1 MSINLTLPTGSIESE
16 LKPRITVIGVGGAG
30 GNAVNNMI
38 QSGLEGVE
46 FLVANSDAQALAL
59 SKSERRIQMGINIT
73 QGLGA
78 GANPDIGQAA
88 AEESLEEIVSHIRD
102 ANMVFIT
109 AGLGGGTGTGAAPV
123 IARAAREYGILTVGV
138 VTKPF
143 QFEGANRMK
152 MAEAGLEELQQ
163 YVDTLLIIPNQNL
176 FRVAN
181 EKTTFAD
188 AFKMADDVLYSGVRG
203 VTDLMVMP
211 GLINLDFA
219 DIKSVM
225 SEMGKAMMGTG
236 EAEGERRATEAAEQ
250 AIANPLLDDTS
261 MSGAKGVLINI
272 TAGTDITLFEVDEA
286 ANRIRD
292 EVDGDV
298 NIIFGS
304 TFDESLEGKV
314 RVSVVATGI
323 ESIAGVRPEPV
334 VRTVTQATAKQA
346 LPAPKTESEKIDMP
360 VAPVAMIPRPQ
371 PAELKQPFAREPQS
385 QPMPKPVPVSP
396 QPASMA
402 PASELVREES
412 SIEEAPLPE
421 DDKIPSFLSNI
432 KNDED
437 VFIPAE
443 PAGTASSLE
452 AETPADP
459 FAAAD
464 MLNANKELEVAPAPR
479 KSGGLSLFER
489 VTGVARGDKKR
500 AEAEAHEPIP
510 EPIQE
515 PEPEIIAE
523 AIPESIPKPEPEIVA
538 EVVREP
544 IFEPEPEI
552 VAQVAPEPIPE
563 PEPEIVAEAAPEP
576 EPVPESIPEPV
587 IEAVPDP
594 IPEPL
599 VETAMDQSSESVEDS
614 IPEEAE
620 EDVLPPQSLLG
631 DLDPADRL
639 TTAQD
644 EEDVLDI
651 PAFLRRQ
658 AN

>member
-1 MSINLTLPTGSIESE
+1 MSINLTLPTGSIGSE

-59 SKSERRIQMGINIT
+59 SKSEHRIQMGTNIT

-88 AEESLEEIVSHIRD
+88 AEESLEEIISHIKD
-102 ANMVFIT
+102 ANMLFIT

-123 IARAAREYGILTVGV
+123 IAKAAREYGILTVGV

-152 MAEAGLEELQQ
+152 MAEAGLDELQQ

-292 EVDGDV
+292 EVDGEV

-304 TFDESLEGKV
+304 TFDETLEGRV

-323 ESIAGVRPEPV
+323 SSIPAIKSEPTMRPIAEIMSSQKKVLDEIPEVEQKTQPILQNIKNVSKEEQKVKESFDHDF
-334 VRTVTQATAKQA
+334 
-346 LPAPKTESEKIDMP
+346 ESSNNAILRQINASDIPQISDKEGTKIK
-360 VAPVAMIPRPQ
+360 
-371 PAELKQPFAREPQS
+371 E
-385 QPMPKPVPVSP
+385 
-396 QPASMA
+396 
-402 PASELVREES
+402 ELVLEE
-412 SIEEAPLPE
+412 
-421 DDKIPSFLSNI
+421 DKIPDFLSEAGPV
-432 KNDED
+432 ED
-437 VFIPAE
+437 VFIPLE
-443 PAGTASSLE
+443 PSDGLISKTSVD
-452 AETPADP
+452 T

-464 MLNANKELEVAPAPR
+464 MINGSKEATEPKPP
-479 KSGGLSLFER
+479 KKTSGLSLFER
-489 VTGVARGDKKR
+489 VTGVSRGNKKPVNKVVPDIIETEGQEVNMLNS
-500 AEAEAHEPIP
+500 ASDISTNQTEYEIEDIISKETTKP
-510 EPIQE
+510 EPFDNE
-515 PEPEIIAE
+515 EINSGVHLEHQLNTSDGE
-523 AIPESIPKPEPEIVA
+523 AIEPTIKMSHAKNLESEPESIENNSA
-538 EVVREP
+538 NST
-544 IFEPEPEI
+544 
-552 VAQVAPEPIPE
+552 
-563 PEPEIVAEAAPEP
+563 EAG
-576 EPVPESIPEPV
+576 
-587 IEAVPDP
+587 
-594 IPEPL
+594 L
-599 VETAMDQSSESVEDS
+599 ED
-614 IPEEAE
+614 
-620 EDVLPPQSLLG
+620 PQSLLG

-639 TTAQD
+639 AGAQD
-644 EEDVLDI
+644 EDGTLDI

>member
-1 MSINLTLPTGSIESE
+1 MSINLTLPTGSIGSE

-59 SKSERRIQMGINIT
+59 SKSEHRIQMGINIT

-88 AEESLEEIVSHIRD
+88 AEESLEEIISHIKD
-102 ANMVFIT
+102 TNMVFIT

-123 IARAAREYGILTVGV
+123 IAKAAKEHGILTVGV

-143 QFEGANRMK
+143 QFEGVNRMK

-163 YVDTLLIIPNQNL
+163 FVDTLLIIPNQNL

-286 ANRIRD
+286 VNSIRD
-292 EVDGDV
+292 EVEENV

-304 TFDESLEGKV
+304 TFDETLEGSV

-323 ESIAGVRPEPV
+323 NSISAVRTEPTVGPAAQILPEHTQPANKSHKPKENIQPMLQDISILPGERLKIKQSLSNEAGSESVNDPGLPQTSRIEPV
-334 VRTVTQATAKQA
+334 QGKMKKETTIK
-346 LPAPKTESEKIDMP
+346 KEKLI
-360 VAPVAMIPRPQ
+360 
-371 PAELKQPFAREPQS
+371 
-385 QPMPKPVPVSP
+385 
-396 QPASMA
+396 
-402 PASELVREES
+402 
-412 SIEEAPLPE
+412 E
-421 DDKIPSFLSNI
+421 DDEIPAFLSEA
-432 KNDED
+432 KVDED

-443 PAGTASSLE
+443 PSKGSISK
-452 AETPADP
+452 TPVDP

-464 MLNANKELEVAPAPR
+464 MLNASTETENPEPIR
-479 KSGGLSLFER
+479 KSSGLSLFER
-489 VTGVARGDKKR
+489 VTGVTRGNKRRSDDKVEEETTR
-500 AEAEAHEPIP
+500 LQPQNTDA
-510 EPIQE
+510 
-515 PEPEIIAE
+515 
-523 AIPESIPKPEPEIVA
+523 
-538 EVVREP
+538 
-544 IFEPEPEI
+544 
-552 VAQVAPEPIPE
+552 
-563 PEPEIVAEAAPEP
+563 
-576 EPVPESIPEPV
+576 
-587 IEAVPDP
+587 PDP
-594 IPEPL
+594 ILETTVVSEKGNTEVAATNAVHEPEVTQEVAVDL
-599 VETAMDQSSESVEDS
+599 QAEVTVELDPVDEEMSDLKTKIRIDPIEEPVSESNEDN
-614 IPEEAE
+614 IEG
-620 EDVLPPQSLLG
+620 DVGSEVSNPQSLLG
-631 DLDPADRL
+631 ELDPTNRL
-639 TTAQD
+639 SGAQN
-644 EEDVLDI
+644 EEGVLDI

>member
-1 MSINLTLPTGSIESE
+1 MSINLTLPTGSIGSE

-59 SKSERRIQMGINIT
+59 SKSEHRIQMGINIT

-88 AEESLEEIVSHIRD
+88 AEESLEEIISHIKD
-102 ANMVFIT
+102 TNMVFIT

-123 IARAAREYGILTVGV
+123 IAKAAREHGILTVGV

-143 QFEGANRMK
+143 QFEGVNRMT
-152 MAEAGLEELQQ
+152 MAEVGLEELQQ

-292 EVDGDV
+292 EVEGDV

-304 TFDESLEGKV
+304 TFDETLEGRV

-323 ESIAGVRPEPV
+323 NSISAVKPEPTLRQINQVLPTNIKSVKDANEPKEHIQSVLENNV
-334 VRTVTQATAKQA
+334 VSPEKKSDANSSVLDKPTSRLKNDIVLGQTI
-346 LPAPKTESEKIDMP
+346 ESEPAQERLEKADSNQENSLLEEDN
-360 VAPVAMIPRPQ
+360 IPN
-371 PAELKQPFAREPQS
+371 
-385 QPMPKPVPVSP
+385 
-396 QPASMA
+396 
-402 PASELVREES
+402 
-412 SIEEAPLPE
+412 
-421 DDKIPSFLSNI
+421 FLSEAKVDN
-432 KNDED
+432 D
-437 VFIPAE
+437 VFIPAA
-443 PAGTASSLE
+443 PTNGNFT
-452 AETPADP
+452 ETLVDP

-464 MLNANKELEVAPAPR
+464 MLNANKEDLQPSEPPR
-479 KSGGLSLFER
+479 KSSGPSLFER
-489 VTGVARGDKKR
+489 VTGVTRGNKKR
-500 AEAEAHEPIP
+500 HNNKVDPENVQLQTDITSTSNSISSSAIVSDINAIEEGEPQVIAETGLVEEASLDLQPENNAQYEPIS
-510 EPIQE
+510 END
-515 PEPEIIAE
+515 AE
-523 AIPESIPKPEPEIVA
+523 TNPSISIDASIVG
-538 EVVREP
+538 EE
-544 IFEPEPEI
+544 E
-552 VAQVAPEPIPE
+552 
-563 PEPEIVAEAAPEP
+563 
-576 EPVPESIPEPV
+576 
-587 IEAVPDP
+587 
-594 IPEPL
+594 L
-599 VETAMDQSSESVEDS
+599 ESVQNS
-614 IPEEAE
+614 INNDAE
-620 EDVLPPQSLLG
+620 EENTSPQNLLG
-631 DLDPADRL
+631 DLDPDDRL
-639 TTAQD
+639 SQ
-644 EEDVLDI
+644 EQNQGDVLDI

>member
-1 MSINLTLPTGSIESE
+1 MEFTMSINLTLPSGALKSE

-46 FLVANSDAQALAL
+46 FVVANSDAQALSL
-59 SKSERRIQMGINIT
+59 SKSERRIQMGINVT

-78 GANPDIGQAA
+78 GANPNIGEAA
-88 AEESLEEIVSHIRD
+88 AEESLEEILSHIRD
-102 ANMVFIT
+102 TNMVFIT

-123 IARAAREYGILTVGV
+123 IARAAREHGILTVGV

-181 EKTTFAD
+181 EKTTFSD

-272 TAGTDITLFEVDEA
+272 TAGNDITLFEVDEA

-304 TFDESLEGKV
+304 TFDEGLEGRV

-323 ESIAGVRPEPV
+323 ESAIG
-334 VRTVTQATAKQA
+334 AK
-346 LPAPKTESEKIDMP
+346 
-360 VAPVAMIPRPQ
+360 
-371 PAELKQPFAREPQS
+371 REPIIRKISNGYESKQITQNSNIS
-385 QPMPKPVPVSP
+385 QMPKEHIENNTVATISEIQVQKEAEAEENKKEMRFDSQSVSSLDKTSENIRNVES
-396 QPASMA
+396 QIATNNVTSGTEEGIPA
-402 PASELVREES
+402 
-412 SIEEAPLPE
+412 
-421 DDKIPSFLSNI
+421 FLSSADL
-432 KNDED
+432 KED
-437 VFIPAE
+437 VFIPDE
-443 PAGTASSLE
+443 PASALQSE
-452 AETPADP
+452 KNIDP

-464 MLNANKELEVAPAPR
+464 MVNANKDTKTEGTL
-479 KSGGLSLFER
+479 KKTGGLSLFER
-489 VTGVARGDKKR
+489 VTGVGRSQKKQDQEMGDELNDEPTNNNDKSFLLSRELKKPNNVNLSD
-500 AEAEAHEPIP
+500 EADNSER
-510 EPIQE
+510 
-515 PEPEIIAE
+515 
-523 AIPESIPKPEPEIVA
+523 VG
-538 EVVREP
+538 
-544 IFEPEPEI
+544 
-552 VAQVAPEPIPE
+552 
-563 PEPEIVAEAAPEP
+563 
-576 EPVPESIPEPV
+576 
-587 IEAVPDP
+587 
-594 IPEPL
+594 L
-599 VETAMDQSSESVEDS
+599 MDQESKEGFEENKDNEAYENFQDNIDVSIIENGSEETESNPNSSDIDNNSENK
-614 IPEEAE
+614 
-620 EDVLPPQSLLG
+620 SLLG
-631 DLDPADRL
+631 GLNASDRIE
-639 TTAQD
+639 ASNVD
-644 EEDVLDI
+644 DDILDI

>member
-1 MSINLTLPTGSIESE
+1 MSINLTLPTGSIGSE

-59 SKSERRIQMGINIT
+59 SKSEHRIQMGINIT

-88 AEESLEEIVSHIRD
+88 AEESLEEIISHIKD
-102 ANMVFIT
+102 TNMVFIT

-123 IARAAREYGILTVGV
+123 IAKAAKEHGILTVGV

-143 QFEGANRMK
+143 QFEGVNRMK

-163 YVDTLLIIPNQNL
+163 FVDTLLIIPNQNL

-286 ANRIRD
+286 VNSIRD
-292 EVDGDV
+292 EVEENV

-304 TFDESLEGKV
+304 TFDETLEGSV

-323 ESIAGVRPEPV
+323 NSISAVRTEPTVGPAAQILPEHTLPANKSHEPKENIQPMLQDISILPGERLKIKQSLSNEAGSESVNDPGLPQTSRIEPV
-334 VRTVTQATAKQA
+334 QGKMKKETTIK
-346 LPAPKTESEKIDMP
+346 KEK
-360 VAPVAMIPRPQ
+360 
-371 PAELKQPFAREPQS
+371 L
-385 QPMPKPVPVSP
+385 
-396 QPASMA
+396 
-402 PASELVREES
+402 L
-412 SIEEAPLPE
+412 E
-421 DDKIPSFLSNI
+421 DDEIPAFLSEA
-432 KNDED
+432 KVDED

-443 PAGTASSLE
+443 PSKGSISK
-452 AETPADP
+452 TPVDP

-464 MLNANKELEVAPAPR
+464 MLNASTETENPEPTR
-479 KSGGLSLFER
+479 KSSGLSLFER
-489 VTGVARGDKKR
+489 VTGVTRGNKRRSDDKVEEETTR
-500 AEAEAHEPIP
+500 LQPQNTDA
-510 EPIQE
+510 
-515 PEPEIIAE
+515 
-523 AIPESIPKPEPEIVA
+523 
-538 EVVREP
+538 
-544 IFEPEPEI
+544 
-552 VAQVAPEPIPE
+552 
-563 PEPEIVAEAAPEP
+563 
-576 EPVPESIPEPV
+576 
-587 IEAVPDP
+587 PDP
-594 IPEPL
+594 ILETTVVSEKGNTEVAATNAVHEPEVTQEVAVDL
-599 VETAMDQSSESVEDS
+599 QAEVTVELDAGDGEVSDSKTKIRIDPIEEPVSESNEDN
-614 IPEEAE
+614 IEGDVGAE
-620 EDVLPPQSLLG
+620 VSNPQSLLG
-631 DLDPADRL
+631 ELDPTNRL
-639 TTAQD
+639 SGAQN
-644 EEDVLDI
+644 EEGVLDI

>member
-1 MSINLTLPTGSIESE
+1 MSINLTLPSGSIESE

-38 QSGLEGVE
+38 SSGLEGVE
-46 FLVANSDAQALAL
+46 FLVANSDAQALSH

-78 GANPDIGQAA
+78 GANPDIGRAA
-88 AEESLEEIVSHIRD
+88 AEESMEEIISHMRD

-123 IARAAREYGILTVGV
+123 IAKAAREYGILTVGV

-152 MAEAGLEELQQ
+152 MAEAGLGELQQ

-225 SEMGKAMMGTG
+225 GEMGKAMMGTG

-250 AIANPLLDDTS
+250 AIANPLLDDIS

-272 TAGTDITLFEVDEA
+272 TAGSDITLFEVDEA

-292 EVDGDV
+292 EVDGDS

-304 TFDESLEGKV
+304 TFDETLEGRV

-323 ESIAGVRPEPV
+323 ESVAGVRREPAE
-334 VRTVTQATAKQA
+334 T
-346 LPAPKTESEKIDMP
+346 EKIAP
-360 VAPVAMIPRPQ
+360 PAAVAPVNMIPRPEEVAIE
-371 PAELKQPFAREPQS
+371 PEIEPEPIAEEP
-385 QPMPKPVPVSP
+385 V
-396 QPASMA
+396 
-402 PASELVREES
+402 
-412 SIEEAPLPE
+412 IGEAPLPE
-421 DDKIPSFLSNI
+421 DDKIPTFLSNI
-432 KNDED
+432 KKDDD
-437 VFIPAE
+437 VFIPTE
-443 PAGTASSLE
+443 PAVTTGASE
-452 AETPADP
+452 TETPADP

-464 MLNANKELEVAPAPR
+464 MVNAHKEPEVKKTPK
-479 KSGGLSLFER
+479 KSGLSLFER

-500 AEAEAHEPIP
+500 AEVI
-510 EPIQE
+510 
-515 PEPEIIAE
+515 
-523 AIPESIPKPEPEIVA
+523 KPEPEEAIETVA
-538 EVVREP
+538 EVP
-544 IFEPEPEI
+544 
-552 VAQVAPEPIPE
+552 PE
-563 PEPEIVAEAAPEP
+563 PEPILEPETEIVAEAVPEP
-576 EPVPESIPEPV
+576 EPISTPEPV
-587 IEAVPDP
+587 VEEPVAEETAIEPVMEAVPDP

-599 VETAMDQSSESVEDS
+599 VETAEESAAETVVES
-614 IPEEAE
+614 PAEMPAGAAE
-620 EDVLPPQSLLG
+620 EDIPPPQNLLG
-631 DLDPADRL
+631 DLDSEDRL
-639 TTAQD
+639 TGAQD
-644 EEDVLDI
+644 EEDILDI

>member
-1 MSINLTLPTGSIESE
+1 MSINLTLPAGSIESE

-38 QSGLEGVE
+38 SSGLEGVE
-46 FLVANSDAQALAL
+46 FLVANSDAQALSH
-59 SKSERRIQMGINIT
+59 SKSERRIQMGVNIT

-78 GANPDIGQAA
+78 GANPDIGRAA
-88 AEESLEEIVSHIRD
+88 AEESMEEIVSHMRD

-123 IARAAREYGILTVGV
+123 IAKAAREYGILTVGV

-152 MAEAGLEELQQ
+152 MAEAGLGELQQ

-225 SEMGKAMMGTG
+225 GEMGKAMMGTG

-250 AIANPLLDDTS
+250 AIANPLLDDIS

-272 TAGTDITLFEVDEA
+272 TAGSDITLFEVDEA

-292 EVDGDV
+292 EVDGDS

-304 TFDESLEGKV
+304 TFDETLEGRV

-323 ESIAGVRPEPV
+323 ESVAGVRREP
-334 VRTVTQATAKQA
+334 AEA
-346 LPAPKTESEKIDMP
+346 EKIAP
-360 VAPVAMIPRPQ
+360 PAAVAPVNMIPRPEEVAIE
-371 PAELKQPFAREPQS
+371 PEIEPEPIAEEP
-385 QPMPKPVPVSP
+385 V
-396 QPASMA
+396 
-402 PASELVREES
+402 
-412 SIEEAPLPE
+412 IGEAPLPE
-421 DDKIPSFLSNI
+421 DDKIPTFLSNI
-432 KNDED
+432 KKDDD
-437 VFIPAE
+437 VFIPTE
-443 PAGTASSLE
+443 PAVTTGAS
-452 AETPADP
+452 ETEMPADP

-464 MLNANKELEVAPAPR
+464 MVNAHKEPEVKKTPK
-479 KSGGLSLFER
+479 KSGLSLFER

-500 AEAEAHEPIP
+500 AEVIKL
-510 EPIQE
+510 E
-515 PEPEIIAE
+515 PEE
-523 AIPESIPKPEPEIVA
+523 AIETVA
-538 EVVREP
+538 EVP
-544 IFEPEPEI
+544 
-552 VAQVAPEPIPE
+552 PE
-563 PEPEIVAEAAPEP
+563 PEPILEPETGIVAEAVVE
-576 EPVPESIPEPV
+576 EPVAEKIEIEPV
-587 IEAVPDP
+587 MEAVPDP

-599 VETAMDQSSESVEDS
+599 VETAEESAAETVVESPAEMPAGAAEKD
-614 IPEEAE
+614 IP
-620 EDVLPPQSLLG
+620 PPQNLLG
-631 DLDPADRL
+631 DLDSEDRL
-639 TTAQD
+639 TGAQD
-644 EEDVLDI
+644 EEDILDI

>member
-1 MSINLTLPTGSIESE
+1 MEFTMSINLTLPSGALKSE

-46 FLVANSDAQALAL
+46 FVVANSDAQALSL
-59 SKSERRIQMGINIT
+59 SKSERRIQMGINVT

-78 GANPDIGQAA
+78 GANPNIGEAA
-88 AEESLEEIVSHIRD
+88 AEESLEEILSHIRD
-102 ANMVFIT
+102 TNMVFIT

-123 IARAAREYGILTVGV
+123 IARAAREHGILTVGV

-181 EKTTFAD
+181 EKTTFSD

-272 TAGTDITLFEVDEA
+272 TAGNDITLFEVDEA

-304 TFDESLEGKV
+304 TFDEGLEGRV

-323 ESIAGVRPEPV
+323 ESAIG
-334 VRTVTQATAKQA
+334 AK
-346 LPAPKTESEKIDMP
+346 
-360 VAPVAMIPRPQ
+360 
-371 PAELKQPFAREPQS
+371 REPIIRKISNGYESKQITQNSNIS
-385 QPMPKPVPVSP
+385 QMPKEHIENNSVATISEIQVQKEGEAEENKKEMELDSQSVSP
-396 QPASMA
+396 SDNTLEDIINAEPQIATNNVTSGTDEEIPA
-402 PASELVREES
+402 
-412 SIEEAPLPE
+412 
-421 DDKIPSFLSNI
+421 FLSSADL
-432 KNDED
+432 KKD
-437 VFIPAE
+437 VFIPDE
-443 PAGTASSLE
+443 PASALQSE
-452 AETPADP
+452 KNIDP

-464 MLNANKELEVAPAPR
+464 MVNANKDT
-479 KSGGLSLFER
+479 KTQGTSKKTGGLSLFER
-489 VTGVARGDKKR
+489 VTGVGRSQKKQDQEMGDELNDEPTNYNDKSLLLSREQKKPNNVNLSD
-500 AEAEAHEPIP
+500 EADNSERVGLVDQESKEGFEENKDNEAYENFQDNIDV
-510 EPIQE
+510 
-515 PEPEIIAE
+515 
-523 AIPESIPKPEPEIVA
+523 SITENGSE
-538 EVVREP
+538 
-544 IFEPEPEI
+544 
-552 VAQVAPEPIPE
+552 
-563 PEPEIVAEAAPEP
+563 
-576 EPVPESIPEPV
+576 
-587 IEAVPDP
+587 
-594 IPEPL
+594 
-599 VETAMDQSSESVEDS
+599 ETASNPNSSNIDNNSENK
-614 IPEEAE
+614 
-620 EDVLPPQSLLG
+620 SLLG
-631 DLDPADRL
+631 GLNASDRIK
-639 TTAQD
+639 ASNVD
-644 EEDVLDI
+644 DDILDI

>member
-1 MSINLTLPTGSIESE
+1 MSINLTLPTGSIGSE

-46 FLVANSDAQALAL
+46 FLAANSDAQALAL
-59 SKSERRIQMGINIT
+59 SKSEHRIQMGINIT

-88 AEESLEEIVSHIRD
+88 AEESLEEIISHIKD
-102 ANMVFIT
+102 TNMVFIT

-123 IARAAREYGILTVGV
+123 IAKAAKEHGILTVGV

-143 QFEGANRMK
+143 QFEGVNRMK

-163 YVDTLLIIPNQNL
+163 FVDTLLIIPNQNL

-286 ANRIRD
+286 VNSIRD
-292 EVDGDV
+292 EVEENV

-304 TFDESLEGKV
+304 TFDETLEGSV

-323 ESIAGVRPEPV
+323 NSISAVRTEPTVGPAAQILPEHTLPANKSHEPKENIQPMLQDISILPGERLKIKQSLSNEAGSESVNDPGLLQTSRIEPV
-334 VRTVTQATAKQA
+334 QGKIKKETTIK
-346 LPAPKTESEKIDMP
+346 KEK
-360 VAPVAMIPRPQ
+360 
-371 PAELKQPFAREPQS
+371 L
-385 QPMPKPVPVSP
+385 
-396 QPASMA
+396 
-402 PASELVREES
+402 L
-412 SIEEAPLPE
+412 E
-421 DDKIPSFLSNI
+421 DDEIPAFLSEA
-432 KNDED
+432 KVDED

-443 PAGTASSLE
+443 PSKGSISK
-452 AETPADP
+452 TPVDP

-464 MLNANKELEVAPAPR
+464 MLNASTETENPEPTR
-479 KSGGLSLFER
+479 KSSGLSLFER
-489 VTGVARGDKKR
+489 VTGVTRGNKRRPDDKVEEKTTR
-500 AEAEAHEPIP
+500 LQPQITDA
-510 EPIQE
+510 
-515 PEPEIIAE
+515 
-523 AIPESIPKPEPEIVA
+523 
-538 EVVREP
+538 
-544 IFEPEPEI
+544 
-552 VAQVAPEPIPE
+552 
-563 PEPEIVAEAAPEP
+563 
-576 EPVPESIPEPV
+576 
-587 IEAVPDP
+587 PDP
-594 IPEPL
+594 IL
-599 VETAMDQSSESVEDS
+599 ETAVVSEKGNTEVAATNAVHEPEVIQEVAVDLQAEVTVELDAVDEEVSDSKTKIRIDPIEEPVSESNEDN
-614 IPEEAE
+614 IEGNVEAE
-620 EDVLPPQSLLG
+620 VSNPQSLLG
-631 DLDPADRL
+631 ELDPTNRL
-639 TTAQD
+639 SGAQN
-644 EEDVLDI
+644 EEGVLDI

>member
-1 MSINLTLPTGSIESE
+1 MEFTMSINLTLPSGALKSE

-46 FLVANSDAQALAL
+46 FVVANSDAQALSL
-59 SKSERRIQMGINIT
+59 SKSERRIQMGINVT

-78 GANPDIGQAA
+78 GANPNIGEAA
-88 AEESLEEIVSHIRD
+88 AEESLEEILSHIRD
-102 ANMVFIT
+102 TNMVFIT

-123 IARAAREYGILTVGV
+123 IARAAREHGILTVGV

-181 EKTTFAD
+181 EKTTFSD

-272 TAGTDITLFEVDEA
+272 TAGNDITLFEVDEA

-304 TFDESLEGKV
+304 TFDEGLEGRV

-323 ESIAGVRPEPV
+323 ESAIG
-334 VRTVTQATAKQA
+334 AK
-346 LPAPKTESEKIDMP
+346 
-360 VAPVAMIPRPQ
+360 
-371 PAELKQPFAREPQS
+371 REPIIRKISNGYESKQIIQNSNIS
-385 QPMPKPVPVSP
+385 QMPKEHIENNSVATISEIQVQKEGEAEENKKEMELDSQSVSP
-396 QPASMA
+396 SDNTSENIINAEPQIATNNVTSGTDEEIPA
-402 PASELVREES
+402 
-412 SIEEAPLPE
+412 
-421 DDKIPSFLSNI
+421 FLSSADL
-432 KNDED
+432 KKD
-437 VFIPAE
+437 VFIPDE
-443 PAGTASSLE
+443 PASALQSE
-452 AETPADP
+452 KNIDP

-464 MLNANKELEVAPAPR
+464 MVNANKDT
-479 KSGGLSLFER
+479 KTQGTSKKTGGLSLFER
-489 VTGVARGDKKR
+489 VTGVGRSQKKQDQEMGDELNDEPTNNNDKSLLLSREQKKPNNVNLSD
-500 AEAEAHEPIP
+500 EADN
-510 EPIQE
+510 
-515 PEPEIIAE
+515 
-523 AIPESIPKPEPEIVA
+523 SEIVGLVDQ
-538 EVVREP
+538 ESKEGL
-544 IFEPEPEI
+544 EENKDN
-552 VAQVAPEPIPE
+552 
-563 PEPEIVAEAAPEP
+563 EAYENFQDNID
-576 EPVPESIPEPV
+576 VSITENGS
-587 IEAVPDP
+587 E
-594 IPEPL
+594 
-599 VETAMDQSSESVEDS
+599 ETASNPNSSNIDNNSENK
-614 IPEEAE
+614 
-620 EDVLPPQSLLG
+620 SLLG
-631 DLDPADRL
+631 GLNASDRIE
-639 TTAQD
+639 ASNVD
-644 EEDVLDI
+644 DDILDI

>member
-1 MSINLTLPTGSIESE
+1 MSINLTLPAGSIESE

-38 QSGLEGVE
+38 SSGLEGVE
-46 FLVANSDAQALAL
+46 FLVANSDAQALSH
-59 SKSERRIQMGINIT
+59 SKSERRIQMGVNIT

-78 GANPDIGQAA
+78 GANPDIGRAA
-88 AEESLEEIVSHIRD
+88 AEESMEEIISHMRD

-123 IARAAREYGILTVGV
+123 IAKAAREYGILTVGV

-152 MAEAGLEELQQ
+152 MAEAGLGELQQ

-225 SEMGKAMMGTG
+225 GEMGKAMMGTG

-250 AIANPLLDDTS
+250 AIANPLLDDIS

-272 TAGTDITLFEVDEA
+272 TAGSDITLFEVDEA

-292 EVDGDV
+292 EVDGDS

-304 TFDESLEGKV
+304 TFDETLEGRV

-323 ESIAGVRPEPV
+323 ESVAGVRREP
-334 VRTVTQATAKQA
+334 AEA
-346 LPAPKTESEKIDMP
+346 EKIAP
-360 VAPVAMIPRPQ
+360 PAAVAPVNMIPRPEEVAIE
-371 PAELKQPFAREPQS
+371 PEIEPEPIAEEP
-385 QPMPKPVPVSP
+385 V
-396 QPASMA
+396 
-402 PASELVREES
+402 
-412 SIEEAPLPE
+412 IGEAPLPE
-421 DDKIPSFLSNI
+421 DDKIPTFLSNI
-432 KNDED
+432 KKDDD
-437 VFIPAE
+437 VFIPTE
-443 PAGTASSLE
+443 PAVTTGASE
-452 AETPADP
+452 TETPADP

-464 MLNANKELEVAPAPR
+464 MVNAHKEPEVKKTPK
-479 KSGGLSLFER
+479 KSGLSLFER

-500 AEAEAHEPIP
+500 AEVIKL
-510 EPIQE
+510 E
-515 PEPEIIAE
+515 PEE
-523 AIPESIPKPEPEIVA
+523 AIETVA
-538 EVVREP
+538 EVP
-544 IFEPEPEI
+544 
-552 VAQVAPEPIPE
+552 PE
-563 PEPEIVAEAAPEP
+563 PEPILEPETGIVAEAVVE
-576 EPVPESIPEPV
+576 EPVAEKIEIEPV
-587 IEAVPDP
+587 MEAVPDP

-599 VETAMDQSSESVEDS
+599 VETAEESVAETVVES
-614 IPEEAE
+614 PAEMPAGAAE
-620 EDVLPPQSLLG
+620 EDIPPPQNLLG
-631 DLDPADRL
+631 DLDSEDRL
-639 TTAQD
+639 TGAQD
-644 EEDVLDI
+644 EEDILDI

>member
-1 MSINLTLPTGSIESE
+1 MSINLTLPTGSIGSE

-59 SKSERRIQMGINIT
+59 SKSEHRIQMGINIT

-88 AEESLEEIVSHIRD
+88 AEESLEEIISHIKD
-102 ANMVFIT
+102 TNMVFIT

-123 IARAAREYGILTVGV
+123 IAKAAKEHGILTVGV

-143 QFEGANRMK
+143 QFEGVNRMK

-163 YVDTLLIIPNQNL
+163 FVDTLLIIPNQNL

-286 ANRIRD
+286 VNSIRD
-292 EVDGDV
+292 EVEENV

-304 TFDESLEGKV
+304 TFDETLEGSV

-323 ESIAGVRPEPV
+323 NSISAVRTEPTVGPAAQILPEHTQPANKSHKPKENIQPMLQDISILPGERLKIKQSLSNEAGSESVNDPGLPQTSRIEPV
-334 VRTVTQATAKQA
+334 QGKMKKETTIK
-346 LPAPKTESEKIDMP
+346 KEK
-360 VAPVAMIPRPQ
+360 
-371 PAELKQPFAREPQS
+371 L
-385 QPMPKPVPVSP
+385 
-396 QPASMA
+396 
-402 PASELVREES
+402 L
-412 SIEEAPLPE
+412 E
-421 DDKIPSFLSNI
+421 DDKIPAFLSEE
-432 KNDED
+432 KVDED

-443 PAGTASSLE
+443 PSKGSISK
-452 AETPADP
+452 TPVDP

-464 MLNANKELEVAPAPR
+464 MLNASTETENPEPTR
-479 KSGGLSLFER
+479 KSSGLSLFER
-489 VTGVARGDKKR
+489 VTGVTRGNKRRSDDKVEEETTR
-500 AEAEAHEPIP
+500 LQPQNTDA
-510 EPIQE
+510 
-515 PEPEIIAE
+515 
-523 AIPESIPKPEPEIVA
+523 
-538 EVVREP
+538 
-544 IFEPEPEI
+544 
-552 VAQVAPEPIPE
+552 
-563 PEPEIVAEAAPEP
+563 
-576 EPVPESIPEPV
+576 
-587 IEAVPDP
+587 PDP
-594 IPEPL
+594 ILETTVVSEKGNTEVAATNAVHEPEVTQEVAVDL
-599 VETAMDQSSESVEDS
+599 QAEVTVELDAGDGEVSDSKTKIRIDPIEEPVSESNEDN
-614 IPEEAE
+614 IEGDVGAE
-620 EDVLPPQSLLG
+620 VSNPQSLLG
-631 DLDPADRL
+631 ELDPTNRL
-639 TTAQD
+639 SGAQN
-644 EEDVLDI
+644 EEGVLDI

>member
-1 MSINLTLPTGSIESE
+1 MSINLTLPSGSIESE

-38 QSGLEGVE
+38 SSGLEGVE
-46 FLVANSDAQALAL
+46 FLVANSDAQALSH
-59 SKSERRIQMGINIT
+59 SKSERRIQMGVNIT

-78 GANPDIGQAA
+78 GANPDIGRAA
-88 AEESLEEIVSHIRD
+88 AEESMEEIVSHMRD

-123 IARAAREYGILTVGV
+123 IAKAAREYGILTVGV

-152 MAEAGLEELQQ
+152 MAEAGLGELQQ

-225 SEMGKAMMGTG
+225 GEMGKAMMGTG

-250 AIANPLLDDTS
+250 AIANPLLDDIS

-272 TAGTDITLFEVDEA
+272 TAGSDITLFEVDEA

-292 EVDGDV
+292 EVDGDS

-304 TFDESLEGKV
+304 TFDETLEGRV

-323 ESIAGVRPEPV
+323 ESVAGVRREP
-334 VRTVTQATAKQA
+334 AEA
-346 LPAPKTESEKIDMP
+346 EKIAP
-360 VAPVAMIPRPQ
+360 PAAVAPVNMIPRPEEVAIE
-371 PAELKQPFAREPQS
+371 PEIEPEPIAEEP
-385 QPMPKPVPVSP
+385 V
-396 QPASMA
+396 
-402 PASELVREES
+402 
-412 SIEEAPLPE
+412 IGEAPLPE
-421 DDKIPSFLSNI
+421 DDKIPTFLSNI
-432 KNDED
+432 KKDDD
-437 VFIPAE
+437 VFIPTE
-443 PAGTASSLE
+443 PAVTTGAS
-452 AETPADP
+452 ETEMPADP

-464 MLNANKELEVAPAPR
+464 MVNAHKEPEVKKTPK
-479 KSGGLSLFER
+479 KSGLSLFER

-500 AEAEAHEPIP
+500 AEVI
-510 EPIQE
+510 
-515 PEPEIIAE
+515 
-523 AIPESIPKPEPEIVA
+523 KPEPEEAIETVA
-538 EVVREP
+538 EVP
-544 IFEPEPEI
+544 
-552 VAQVAPEPIPE
+552 PE
-563 PEPEIVAEAAPEP
+563 PEPILEPETEIVAEAVLEP
-576 EPVPESIPEPV
+576 EPILTPEPV
-587 IEAVPDP
+587 VEEPVAEKIEIEPVMEAVPDP

-599 VETAMDQSSESVEDS
+599 VETAEESVAETVVESPAEMPAGAAEKD
-614 IPEEAE
+614 IP
-620 EDVLPPQSLLG
+620 PPQNLLG
-631 DLDPADRL
+631 DLDSEDRL
-639 TTAQD
+639 TGAQD
-644 EEDVLDI
+644 EEDILDI

>member
-1 MSINLTLPTGSIESE
+1 MSINLTLPSGSIESE

-59 SKSERRIQMGINIT
+59 SKSERRIQMGVNIT

-78 GANPDIGQAA
+78 GANPNIGQAA
-88 AEESLEEIVSHIRD
+88 AEESLEEIISHIRD

-123 IARAAREYGILTVGV
+123 IARAAREFGILTVGV

-152 MAEAGLEELQQ
+152 MAEFGLEELQK

-304 TFDESLEGKV
+304 TFDESLEGRV

-323 ESIAGVRPEPV
+323 ESIAGIRPEPIIRNV
-334 VRTVTQATAKQA
+334 PQATAGQA
-346 LPAPKTESEKIDMP
+346 LPNLNQTEIVDITAQVNTPSITSELQNPKIK
-360 VAPVAMIPRPQ
+360 R
-371 PAELKQPFAREPQS
+371 PFAWEPQTQS
-385 QPMPKPVPVSP
+385 IQKNGPMPMQSTIESP
-396 QPASMA
+396 ALEQEIA
-402 PASELVREES
+402 
-412 SIEEAPLPE
+412 IKEAPLPE
-421 DDKIPSFLSNI
+421 NDKLSEFLSNNL
-432 KNDED
+432 KDED

-443 PAGTASSLE
+443 PTKIPATENTAN
-452 AETPADP
+452 P

-464 MLNANKELEVAPAPR
+464 MVNANKEPGVEVVPR
-479 KSGGLSLFER
+479 KSSGLSLFER
-489 VTGVARGDKKR
+489 VTGVSRGDKKR
-500 AEAEAHEPIP
+500 AEVKVEEPM
-510 EPIQE
+510 
-515 PEPEIIAE
+515 A
-523 AIPESIPKPEPEIVA
+523 SKIVA
-538 EVVREP
+538 E
-544 IFEPEPEI
+544 I
-552 VAQVAPEPIPE
+552 QPEPIPE
-563 PEPEIVAEAAPEP
+563 LGNKIVEEIKPQLKIAAGTINEISVETKITPEP
-576 EPVPESIPEPV
+576 
-587 IEAVPDP
+587 
-594 IPEPL
+594 
-599 VETAMDQSSESVEDS
+599 DS
-614 IPEEAE
+614 IYEPIGETGIELDTEPKDHFIDGSLEERI
-620 EDVLPPQSLLG
+620 LPPKNFLG
-631 DLDPADRL
+631 ELDSADRVPM
-639 TTAQD
+639 A
-644 EEDVLDI
+644 EDQEDILEI

>member
-1 MSINLTLPTGSIESE
+1 MSINLTLPTGSVESD
-16 LKPRITVIGVGGAG
+16 LKPRITVVGVGGAG

-38 QSGLEGVE
+38 SSGLEGVE
-46 FLVANSDAQALAL
+46 FLVANSDAQALSH
-59 SKSERRIQMGINIT
+59 SKSDQRIQMGINIT

-78 GANPDIGQAA
+78 GANPDIGRAA
-88 AEESLEEIVSHIRD
+88 AEESLEEIISHLRD

-123 IARAAREYGILTVGV
+123 IAKAAREYGILTVGV

-236 EAEGERRATEAAEQ
+236 EAEGERRATDAAEQ
-250 AIANPLLDDTS
+250 AIANPLLDDIS

-272 TAGTDITLFEVDEA
+272 TAGSDITLFEVDEA

-292 EVDGDV
+292 EVEGET

-304 TFDESLEGKV
+304 TFDEALEGKV

-323 ESIAGVRPEPV
+323 ESVAGVRPEPI
-334 VRTVTQATAKQA
+334 VRTVTDAVAKPKA
-346 LPAPKTESEKIDMP
+346 LSTPTPKEAAPVAQMAR
-360 VAPVAMIPRPQ
+360 VAPVAMIPRPEVKPEVQ
-371 PAELKQPFAREPQS
+371 QEVTPEVMPEPE
-385 QPMPKPVPVSP
+385 KVTDATV
-396 QPASMA
+396 
-402 PASELVREES
+402 V
-412 SIEEAPLPE
+412 EEAPLPE
-421 DDKIPSFLSNI
+421 DDKIPSFLSNVR
-432 KNDED
+432 KEED
-437 VFIPAE
+437 VFIPAA
-443 PAGTASSLE
+443 PAGTMTSV
-452 AETPADP
+452 ETETSADP

-464 MLNANKELEVAPAPR
+464 MVNANKEPEVEEAPK
-479 KSGGLSLFER
+479 KSGLSLFER

-500 AEAEAHEPIP
+500 AEAKVEAPVAEMVAEEAVEVQP
-510 EPIQE
+510 EPT
-515 PEPEIIAE
+515 PELT
-523 AIPESIPKPEPEIVA
+523 
-538 EVVREP
+538 
-544 IFEPEPEI
+544 
-552 VAQVAPEPIPE
+552 PE

-576 EPVPESIPEPV
+576 EPEPEIVEEPA
-587 IEAVPDP
+587 IEEVPDP
-594 IPEPL
+594 I
-599 VETAMDQSSESVEDS
+599 SESIVEQAVDES
-614 IPEEAE
+614 PVESMAETAE
-620 EDVLPPQSLLG
+620 EDIPPPQALLG

-639 TTAQD
+639 AGVQD

>member
-1 MSINLTLPTGSIESE
+1 MSINLTLPTGSIGSD

-59 SKSERRIQMGINIT
+59 SKSEHRIQMGINIT

-88 AEESLEEIVSHIRD
+88 AEESLEEIVSHIKD
-102 ANMVFIT
+102 TNMVFIT

-123 IARAAREYGILTVGV
+123 IAKAAKEHGILTVGV

-143 QFEGANRMK
+143 QFEGVNRMK

-163 YVDTLLIIPNQNL
+163 FVDTLLIIPNQNL

-286 ANRIRD
+286 VNSIRD
-292 EVDGDV
+292 EVEENV

-304 TFDESLEGKV
+304 TFDETLEGSV

-323 ESIAGVRPEPV
+323 NSISAVRTEPTVGPAAQILPEHTQPANKSHKPKENIQPMLQDISILPGERLKIKQSLSNEAGSESVNDPGLPQTSRIEPV
-334 VRTVTQATAKQA
+334 QGKMKKETTIK
-346 LPAPKTESEKIDMP
+346 KEK
-360 VAPVAMIPRPQ
+360 
-371 PAELKQPFAREPQS
+371 L
-385 QPMPKPVPVSP
+385 
-396 QPASMA
+396 
-402 PASELVREES
+402 L
-412 SIEEAPLPE
+412 E
-421 DDKIPSFLSNI
+421 DDEIPAFLSEA
-432 KNDED
+432 KVDED

-443 PAGTASSLE
+443 PSKGSISK
-452 AETPADP
+452 TPVDP

-464 MLNANKELEVAPAPR
+464 MLNASTETENPEPTR
-479 KSGGLSLFER
+479 KSSGLSLFER
-489 VTGVARGDKKR
+489 VTGVTRGNKRRSDDKVEEETTR
-500 AEAEAHEPIP
+500 LQPQNTDA
-510 EPIQE
+510 
-515 PEPEIIAE
+515 
-523 AIPESIPKPEPEIVA
+523 
-538 EVVREP
+538 
-544 IFEPEPEI
+544 
-552 VAQVAPEPIPE
+552 
-563 PEPEIVAEAAPEP
+563 
-576 EPVPESIPEPV
+576 
-587 IEAVPDP
+587 PDP
-594 IPEPL
+594 ILETTVVSEKGNTEVAATNAVHEPEVTQEVAVDL
-599 VETAMDQSSESVEDS
+599 QAEVTVELDAGDGEVSDSKTKIRIDPIEEPVSESNEDN
-614 IPEEAE
+614 IEGDVGAE
-620 EDVLPPQSLLG
+620 VSNPQSLLG
-631 DLDPADRL
+631 ELDPTHRL
-639 TTAQD
+639 SGAQN
-644 EEDVLDI
+644 EEGVLDI

>member
-1 MSINLTLPTGSIESE
+1 MSINLTLPSGSIESE

-38 QSGLEGVE
+38 SSGLEGVE
-46 FLVANSDAQALAL
+46 FLVANSDAQALSH

-78 GANPDIGQAA
+78 GANPDIGRAA
-88 AEESLEEIVSHIRD
+88 AEESMEEIISHMRD

-123 IARAAREYGILTVGV
+123 IAKAAREYGILTVGV

-152 MAEAGLEELQQ
+152 MAEAGLGELQQ

-225 SEMGKAMMGTG
+225 GEMGKAMMGTG

-250 AIANPLLDDTS
+250 AIANPLLDDIS

-272 TAGTDITLFEVDEA
+272 TAGSDITLFEVDEA

-292 EVDGDV
+292 EVDGDS

-304 TFDESLEGKV
+304 TFDETLEGRV

-323 ESIAGVRPEPV
+323 ESVAGVRREPAE
-334 VRTVTQATAKQA
+334 T
-346 LPAPKTESEKIDMP
+346 EKIAP
-360 VAPVAMIPRPQ
+360 SAAIAPVNMIPRPEEVAIE
-371 PAELKQPFAREPQS
+371 PEIELEPIAEEP
-385 QPMPKPVPVSP
+385 V
-396 QPASMA
+396 
-402 PASELVREES
+402 
-412 SIEEAPLPE
+412 IGEAPLPE
-421 DDKIPSFLSNI
+421 DDKIPTFLSNI
-432 KNDED
+432 KKDDD
-437 VFIPAE
+437 VFIPTE
-443 PAGTASSLE
+443 PAVTTGASE
-452 AETPADP
+452 TETPADP

-464 MLNANKELEVAPAPR
+464 MVNAHKEPEVKKTPK
-479 KSGGLSLFER
+479 KSGLSLFER

-500 AEAEAHEPIP
+500 AEVI
-510 EPIQE
+510 
-515 PEPEIIAE
+515 
-523 AIPESIPKPEPEIVA
+523 KPEPEEAIETVA
-538 EVVREP
+538 EVP
-544 IFEPEPEI
+544 
-552 VAQVAPEPIPE
+552 PE
-563 PEPEIVAEAAPEP
+563 PEPILEPETEIVAEAVPEP
-576 EPVPESIPEPV
+576 EPISTPEPV
-587 IEAVPDP
+587 AEETAIEPVMEAVPDP

-599 VETAMDQSSESVEDS
+599 VETAEESAAETVVES
-614 IPEEAE
+614 PAEMPAEAAE
-620 EDVLPPQSLLG
+620 EDIPPPQNLLG
-631 DLDPADRL
+631 DLDSEDRL
-639 TTAQD
+639 TGAQD
-644 EEDVLDI
+644 DEDVLDI

>member
-1 MSINLTLPTGSIESE
+1 MSINLTLPTGSIGSE

-46 FLVANSDAQALAL
+46 FLAANSDAQALAL
-59 SKSERRIQMGINIT
+59 SKSEHRIQMGINIT

-88 AEESLEEIVSHIRD
+88 AEESLEEIISHIKD
-102 ANMVFIT
+102 TNMVFIT

-123 IARAAREYGILTVGV
+123 IAKAAKEHGILTVGV

-143 QFEGANRMK
+143 QFEGVNRMK

-163 YVDTLLIIPNQNL
+163 FVDTLLIIPNQNL

-286 ANRIRD
+286 VNSIRD
-292 EVDGDV
+292 EVEENV

-304 TFDESLEGKV
+304 TFDETLEGSV

-323 ESIAGVRPEPV
+323 NSISAVRTEPTVGPAAQILPEHTLPANKSHEPKENIQPMLQDISILPGERLKIKQSLSNEAGSESVNDPGLLQTSRIEPV
-334 VRTVTQATAKQA
+334 QGKMKKETTIK
-346 LPAPKTESEKIDMP
+346 KEK
-360 VAPVAMIPRPQ
+360 
-371 PAELKQPFAREPQS
+371 L
-385 QPMPKPVPVSP
+385 
-396 QPASMA
+396 
-402 PASELVREES
+402 L
-412 SIEEAPLPE
+412 E
-421 DDKIPSFLSNI
+421 DDEIPAFLSEA
-432 KNDED
+432 KVDED

-443 PAGTASSLE
+443 PSKGSISK
-452 AETPADP
+452 TPVDP

-464 MLNANKELEVAPAPR
+464 MLNASTETENPEPTR
-479 KSGGLSLFER
+479 KSSGLSLFER
-489 VTGVARGDKKR
+489 VTGVTRGNKRRPDDKVEEKTTR
-500 AEAEAHEPIP
+500 LQPQITDA
-510 EPIQE
+510 
-515 PEPEIIAE
+515 
-523 AIPESIPKPEPEIVA
+523 
-538 EVVREP
+538 
-544 IFEPEPEI
+544 
-552 VAQVAPEPIPE
+552 
-563 PEPEIVAEAAPEP
+563 
-576 EPVPESIPEPV
+576 
-587 IEAVPDP
+587 PDP
-594 IPEPL
+594 IL
-599 VETAMDQSSESVEDS
+599 ETAVVSEKGNTEVAATNAVHEPEVIQEVAVDLQAEVTVELDAVDEEVSDSKTKIRIDPIEEPVSESNEDN
-614 IPEEAE
+614 IEGN
-620 EDVLPPQSLLG
+620 V
-631 DLDPADRL
+631 
-639 TTAQD
+639 
-644 EEDVLDI
+644 
-651 PAFLRRQ
+651 
-658 AN
+658 

>member
-1 MSINLTLPTGSIESE
+1 MSINLTLPSGSIESE

-38 QSGLEGVE
+38 SSGLEGVE
-46 FLVANSDAQALAL
+46 FLVANSDAQALSH

-78 GANPDIGQAA
+78 GANPDIGRAA
-88 AEESLEEIVSHIRD
+88 AEESMEEIVSHMRD

-123 IARAAREYGILTVGV
+123 IAKAAREYGILTVGV

-152 MAEAGLEELQQ
+152 MAEAGLGELQQ

-225 SEMGKAMMGTG
+225 GEMGKAMMGTG

-250 AIANPLLDDTS
+250 AIANPLLDDIS

-272 TAGTDITLFEVDEA
+272 TAGSDITLFEVDEA

-292 EVDGDV
+292 EVDGES

-304 TFDESLEGKV
+304 TFDEGLEGRV

-323 ESIAGVRPEPV
+323 ESVAGVRLEPAE
-334 VRTVTQATAKQA
+334 T
-346 LPAPKTESEKIDMP
+346 EKIAP
-360 VAPVAMIPRPQ
+360 PATVAPVNMIPRPEEVAIE
-371 PAELKQPFAREPQS
+371 PEIELEPITEE
-385 QPMPKPVPVSP
+385 PV
-396 QPASMA
+396 
-402 PASELVREES
+402 
-412 SIEEAPLPE
+412 IGEAPLSE
-421 DDKIPSFLSNI
+421 DDKIPTFLSNI
-432 KNDED
+432 KKDDD
-437 VFIPAE
+437 VFIPTE
-443 PAGTASSLE
+443 PAVTTGASE
-452 AETPADP
+452 TETPADP

-464 MLNANKELEVAPAPR
+464 MVNAHKEPEVKKTPK
-479 KSGGLSLFER
+479 KSGLSLFER

-500 AEAEAHEPIP
+500 AEVIK
-510 EPIQE
+510 
-515 PEPEIIAE
+515 PEPEE
-523 AIPESIPKPEPEIVA
+523 AIEIVA
-538 EVVREP
+538 EVP
-544 IFEPEPEI
+544 
-552 VAQVAPEPIPE
+552 PE
-563 PEPEIVAEAAPEP
+563 PEPILEPETEIVAEAVPEP
-576 EPVPESIPEPV
+576 EPISTPEPV
-587 IEAVPDP
+587 AEETAIEPVMEAVPDP

-599 VETAMDQSSESVEDS
+599 VETAEESAAETVVES
-614 IPEEAE
+614 PAEMPAEAAE
-620 EDVLPPQSLLG
+620 EDIPPPQNLLG
-631 DLDPADRL
+631 DLDPEDRL
-639 TTAQD
+639 TGAQD

>member
-1 MSINLTLPTGSIESE
+1 MSINLTLPSGSIESE

-38 QSGLEGVE
+38 SSGLEGVE
-46 FLVANSDAQALAL
+46 FLVANSDAQALSH

-78 GANPDIGQAA
+78 GANPDIGRAA
-88 AEESLEEIVSHIRD
+88 AEESMEEIVSHMRD

-123 IARAAREYGILTVGV
+123 IAKAAREYGILTVGV

-152 MAEAGLEELQQ
+152 MAEAGLGELQQ

-225 SEMGKAMMGTG
+225 GEMGKAMMGTG

-250 AIANPLLDDTS
+250 AIANPLLDDIS

-272 TAGTDITLFEVDEA
+272 TAGSDITLFEVDEA

-292 EVDGDV
+292 EVDGDS

-304 TFDESLEGKV
+304 TFDETLEGRV

-323 ESIAGVRPEPV
+323 ESVAGVRREPAE
-334 VRTVTQATAKQA
+334 T
-346 LPAPKTESEKIDMP
+346 EKIAP
-360 VAPVAMIPRPQ
+360 SAAIAPVNMIPRPEEVAIE
-371 PAELKQPFAREPQS
+371 PEIELEPIAEEP
-385 QPMPKPVPVSP
+385 V
-396 QPASMA
+396 
-402 PASELVREES
+402 
-412 SIEEAPLPE
+412 IGEAPLPE
-421 DDKIPSFLSNI
+421 DDKIPTFLSNI
-432 KNDED
+432 KKDDD
-437 VFIPAE
+437 VFIPTE
-443 PAGTASSLE
+443 PAVTTGASE
-452 AETPADP
+452 TETPADP

-464 MLNANKELEVAPAPR
+464 MVNAHKEPEVKKTPK
-479 KSGGLSLFER
+479 KSGLSLFER

-500 AEAEAHEPIP
+500 AEVI
-510 EPIQE
+510 
-515 PEPEIIAE
+515 
-523 AIPESIPKPEPEIVA
+523 KPEPEEAIETVA
-538 EVVREP
+538 EVP
-544 IFEPEPEI
+544 
-552 VAQVAPEPIPE
+552 PE
-563 PEPEIVAEAAPEP
+563 PEPILEPETEIVAEAVPEP
-576 EPVPESIPEPV
+576 EPISTPEPV
-587 IEAVPDP
+587 VEEPVAEETAIEPVMEAVPDP

-599 VETAMDQSSESVEDS
+599 VETAEESAAETVVES
-614 IPEEAE
+614 PAEMPAEAAE
-620 EDVLPPQSLLG
+620 EDIPPPQNLLG
-631 DLDPADRL
+631 DLDPEDRL
-639 TTAQD
+639 TGAQD

>member
-1 MSINLTLPTGSIESE
+1 MTINITLPTGSIGSE

-46 FLVANSDAQALAL
+46 FLAANSDAQALSL
-59 SKSERRIQMGINIT
+59 SKSENRIQMGVNVT

-88 AEESLEEIVSHIRD
+88 AEESLEEIISHIKD
-102 ANMVFIT
+102 TNMVFIT

-123 IARAAREYGILTVGV
+123 IAKAAREYGILTVGV

-143 QFEGANRMK
+143 QFEGSNRMK
-152 MAEAGLEELQQ
+152 AAEAGLEELQQ

-236 EAEGERRATEAAEQ
+236 EAEGEHRATDAAEQ

-261 MSGAKGVLINI
+261 MGGAKGVLINI

-304 TFDESLEGKV
+304 TFDESLEGRV

-323 ESIAGVRPEPV
+323 ESASGIKKEPIVRSVIPIKGNETPSSGMLNKTDENMPFNN
-334 VRTVTQATAKQA
+334 REKETSQTEATQKRETSEAESLELEEKSSSSQKVMAETIQEKE
-346 LPAPKTESEKIDMP
+346 TESFSKVE
-360 VAPVAMIPRPQ
+360 
-371 PAELKQPFAREPQS
+371 
-385 QPMPKPVPVSP
+385 
-396 QPASMA
+396 
-402 PASELVREES
+402 
-412 SIEEAPLPE
+412 
-421 DDKIPSFLSNI
+421 DKIPDFLVEKKEEGDI
-432 KNDED
+432 
-437 VFIPAE
+437 FIPAE
-443 PAGTASSLE
+443 PSDTSVSS
-452 AETPADP
+452 AQANP
-459 FAAAD
+459 FRAAD
-464 MLNANKELEVAPAPR
+464 MVNVSKNVDVPKKPR
-479 KSGGLSLFER
+479 KSSGLSLFER
-489 VTGVARGDKKR
+489 VTGVARGEKKH
-500 AEAEAHEPIP
+500 AESKIEEKPTQSGATIDDTIDPVFADEPGNTKELIGQVQSELTEDP
-510 EPIQE
+510 KVNENKSISQDE
-515 PEPEIIAE
+515 NIKNNT
-523 AIPESIPKPEPEIVA
+523 ESVGE
-538 EVVREP
+538 
-544 IFEPEPEI
+544 
-552 VAQVAPEPIPE
+552 QLTDLN
-563 PEPEIVAEAAPEP
+563 
-576 EPVPESIPEPV
+576 S
-587 IEAVPDP
+587 
-594 IPEPL
+594 
-599 VETAMDQSSESVEDS
+599 ETVSESAKEPDAESLIKNIEKDS
-614 IPEEAE
+614 DDE
-620 EDVLPPQSLLG
+620 VSSPQHLLG

-639 TTAQD
+639 SAAQ
-644 EEDVLDI
+644 EAEDVLDI

>member
-1 MSINLTLPTGSIESE
+1 MSINLTLPTGSIGSE

-59 SKSERRIQMGINIT
+59 SKSEHRIQMGINIT

-88 AEESLEEIVSHIRD
+88 AEESLEEIISHIKD
-102 ANMVFIT
+102 TNMVFIT

-123 IARAAREYGILTVGV
+123 IAKAAKEHGILTVGV

-143 QFEGANRMK
+143 QFEGVNRMK

-163 YVDTLLIIPNQNL
+163 FVDTLLIIPNQNL

-286 ANRIRD
+286 VNSIRD
-292 EVDGDV
+292 EVEENV

-304 TFDESLEGKV
+304 TFDETLEGSV

-323 ESIAGVRPEPV
+323 NSISAVRTEPTVGPAAQILPEHTLPANKSHEPKENIQPMLQDISILPGERLKIKQSLSNEAGSESVNDPGLLQTSRIEPV
-334 VRTVTQATAKQA
+334 QGKMKKETTIK
-346 LPAPKTESEKIDMP
+346 KEK
-360 VAPVAMIPRPQ
+360 
-371 PAELKQPFAREPQS
+371 L
-385 QPMPKPVPVSP
+385 
-396 QPASMA
+396 
-402 PASELVREES
+402 L
-412 SIEEAPLPE
+412 E
-421 DDKIPSFLSNI
+421 DDEIPAFLSEA
-432 KNDED
+432 KVDED

-443 PAGTASSLE
+443 PSKGSIFK
-452 AETPADP
+452 TPVDP

-464 MLNANKELEVAPAPR
+464 MLNASTETENPEPTR
-479 KSGGLSLFER
+479 KSSGLSLFER
-489 VTGVARGDKKR
+489 VTGVTRGNKRRSDDKVEEETTR
-500 AEAEAHEPIP
+500 LQPQITDA
-510 EPIQE
+510 
-515 PEPEIIAE
+515 
-523 AIPESIPKPEPEIVA
+523 
-538 EVVREP
+538 
-544 IFEPEPEI
+544 
-552 VAQVAPEPIPE
+552 
-563 PEPEIVAEAAPEP
+563 
-576 EPVPESIPEPV
+576 
-587 IEAVPDP
+587 PDP
-594 IPEPL
+594 IL
-599 VETAMDQSSESVEDS
+599 ETAVVSGKENTEVAITNAVHEPEVIQEVAVDLQAEVTVELDAVDEEVSDSKTKIRIDPIEEPVSESKEDN
-614 IPEEAE
+614 IEGDVGAE
-620 EDVLPPQSLLG
+620 VSNPQSLLG
-631 DLDPADRL
+631 ELDPTNRL
-639 TTAQD
+639 SGAQN
-644 EEDVLDI
+644 EEGVLDI

>member
-1 MSINLTLPTGSIESE
+1 MSINLTLPTGSIGSE

-59 SKSERRIQMGINIT
+59 SKSEHRIQMGINIT

-88 AEESLEEIVSHIRD
+88 AEESLEEIISHIKD
-102 ANMVFIT
+102 TNMVFIT

-123 IARAAREYGILTVGV
+123 IAKAAKEHGILTVGV

-143 QFEGANRMK
+143 QFEGVNRMK

-163 YVDTLLIIPNQNL
+163 FVDTLLIIPNQNL

-286 ANRIRD
+286 VNSIRD
-292 EVDGDV
+292 EVEENV

-304 TFDESLEGKV
+304 TFDETLEGSV

-323 ESIAGVRPEPV
+323 NSISAVRTEPTVGPAAQILPEHTQPANKSHKPKENIQPMLQDISILPGERLKIKQSLSNEAGSESVNDPGLPQTSRIEPV
-334 VRTVTQATAKQA
+334 QGKMKKETTIK
-346 LPAPKTESEKIDMP
+346 KEK
-360 VAPVAMIPRPQ
+360 
-371 PAELKQPFAREPQS
+371 L
-385 QPMPKPVPVSP
+385 
-396 QPASMA
+396 
-402 PASELVREES
+402 L
-412 SIEEAPLPE
+412 E
-421 DDKIPSFLSNI
+421 DDEIPAFLSEA
-432 KNDED
+432 KVDED

-443 PAGTASSLE
+443 PSKGSISK
-452 AETPADP
+452 TPVDP

-464 MLNANKELEVAPAPR
+464 MLNASTETENPEPIR
-479 KSGGLSLFER
+479 KSSGLSLFER
-489 VTGVARGDKKR
+489 VTGVTRGNKRRSDDKVEEETTR
-500 AEAEAHEPIP
+500 LQPQNTDA
-510 EPIQE
+510 
-515 PEPEIIAE
+515 
-523 AIPESIPKPEPEIVA
+523 
-538 EVVREP
+538 
-544 IFEPEPEI
+544 
-552 VAQVAPEPIPE
+552 
-563 PEPEIVAEAAPEP
+563 
-576 EPVPESIPEPV
+576 
-587 IEAVPDP
+587 PDP
-594 IPEPL
+594 ILETTVVSEKGNTEVAATNAVHEPEVTQEVAVDL
-599 VETAMDQSSESVEDS
+599 QAEVTVELDAGDGEVSDSKTKIRIDPIEEPVSESNEDN
-614 IPEEAE
+614 IEGDVGAE
-620 EDVLPPQSLLG
+620 VSNPQSLLG
-631 DLDPADRL
+631 ELDPTNRL
-639 TTAQD
+639 SGAQN
-644 EEDVLDI
+644 EEGVLDI

>member
-1 MSINLTLPTGSIESE
+1 MSINLTLPAGSIESE

-38 QSGLEGVE
+38 SSGLEGVE
-46 FLVANSDAQALAL
+46 FLVANSDAQALSH
-59 SKSERRIQMGINIT
+59 SKSERRIQMGVNIT

-78 GANPDIGQAA
+78 GANPDIGRAA
-88 AEESLEEIVSHIRD
+88 AEESMEEIVSHMRD

-123 IARAAREYGILTVGV
+123 IAKAAREYGILTVGV

-152 MAEAGLEELQQ
+152 MAEAGLGELQQ

-225 SEMGKAMMGTG
+225 GEMGKAMMGTG

-250 AIANPLLDDTS
+250 AIANPLLDDIS

-272 TAGTDITLFEVDEA
+272 TAGSDITLFEVDEA

-292 EVDGDV
+292 EVDGDS

-304 TFDESLEGKV
+304 TFDETLEGRV

-323 ESIAGVRPEPV
+323 ESVAGVRREPAE
-334 VRTVTQATAKQA
+334 T
-346 LPAPKTESEKIDMP
+346 EKIAP
-360 VAPVAMIPRPQ
+360 PAAVAPVNMIPRPEEVAIE
-371 PAELKQPFAREPQS
+371 PEIEPEPIAEEP
-385 QPMPKPVPVSP
+385 V
-396 QPASMA
+396 
-402 PASELVREES
+402 
-412 SIEEAPLPE
+412 IGEAPLPE
-421 DDKIPSFLSNI
+421 DDKIPTFLSNI
-432 KNDED
+432 KKDDD
-437 VFIPAE
+437 VFIPTE
-443 PAGTASSLE
+443 PAVTTGASE
-452 AETPADP
+452 TETPADP

-464 MLNANKELEVAPAPR
+464 MVNAHKEPEVKKTPK
-479 KSGGLSLFER
+479 KSGLSLFER

-500 AEAEAHEPIP
+500 AEVI
-510 EPIQE
+510 
-515 PEPEIIAE
+515 
-523 AIPESIPKPEPEIVA
+523 KPEPEEAIETVA
-538 EVVREP
+538 EVP
-544 IFEPEPEI
+544 
-552 VAQVAPEPIPE
+552 PE
-563 PEPEIVAEAAPEP
+563 PEPILEPETGIVAEAVVE
-576 EPVPESIPEPV
+576 EPVAEKIEIEPV
-587 IEAVPDP
+587 MEAVPDP

-599 VETAMDQSSESVEDS
+599 VETAEESAAETVVESPAEMPAGAAEKD
-614 IPEEAE
+614 IP
-620 EDVLPPQSLLG
+620 PPQNLLG
-631 DLDPADRL
+631 DLDSEDRL
-639 TTAQD
+639 TGAQD
-644 EEDVLDI
+644 EEDILDI

>member
-1 MSINLTLPTGSIESE
+1 MSINLTLPTGSIGAE

-59 SKSERRIQMGINIT
+59 SKSEHRIQIGTNIT

-88 AEESLEEIVSHIRD
+88 AEESLEEIISHIKD
-102 ANMVFIT
+102 ANMLFIT

-123 IARAAREYGILTVGV
+123 IAKAAREYGILTVGV

-152 MAEAGLEELQQ
+152 MAELGLEELQQ

-292 EVDGDV
+292 EVDGEV

-304 TFDESLEGKV
+304 TCDETLEGRV

-323 ESIAGVRPEPV
+323 NSVPAINVEP
-334 VRTVTQATAKQA
+334 
-346 LPAPKTESEKIDMP
+346 DM
-360 VAPVAMIPRPQ
+360 
-371 PAELKQPFAREPQS
+371 
-385 QPMPKPVPVSP
+385 KPVKQKMPLQMKSP
-396 QPASMA
+396 DETIEVEKNKQTNLQNLSQ
-402 PASELVREES
+402 EES
-412 SIEEAPLPE
+412 KTKLSRRDEMGSSNDTILGQINAADIQQKPIKKDPE
-421 DDKIPSFLSNI
+421 NYDEFESDDNEIPDFLSQ
-432 KNDED
+432 KKSEED
-437 VFIPAE
+437 VFIPSE
-443 PAGTASSLE
+443 PSNGLTSRTSV
-452 AETPADP
+452 DP

-464 MLNANKELEVAPAPR
+464 MLNASKEAEISKPPKKNSA
-479 KSGGLSLFER
+479 LSLFER
-489 VTGVARGDKKR
+489 VTGVSRGNKRGQGNSEHDTVPEQNLDTDKLNLESSL
-500 AEAEAHEPIP
+500 AT
-510 EPIQE
+510 IQRKSE
-515 PEPEIIAE
+515 TQDNIDEKNTGPV
-523 AIPESIPKPEPEIVA
+523 SIN
-538 EVVREP
+538 
-544 IFEPEPEI
+544 
-552 VAQVAPEPIPE
+552 Q
-563 PEPEIVAEAAPEP
+563 EAANSDIDSKEHLNAANIVDVDSNIGVNG
-576 EPVPESIPEPV
+576 ELDNESPPHL
-587 IEAVPDP
+587 IEN
-594 IPEPL
+594 I
-599 VETAMDQSSESVEDS
+599 SE
-614 IPEEAE
+614 EEIGGGLE
-620 EDVLPPQSLLG
+620 NPKSLLG

-639 TTAQD
+639 SGSQD
-644 EEDVLDI
+644 EDGTLDI

>member
-1 MSINLTLPTGSIESE
+1 MEFTMSINLTLPSGALKSE

-46 FLVANSDAQALAL
+46 FVVANSDAQALSL
-59 SKSERRIQMGINIT
+59 SKSERRIQMGINVT

-78 GANPDIGQAA
+78 GANPNIGEAA
-88 AEESLEEIVSHIRD
+88 AEESLEEILSHIRD
-102 ANMVFIT
+102 TNMVFIT

-123 IARAAREYGILTVGV
+123 IARAAREHGILTVGV

-181 EKTTFAD
+181 EKTTFSD

-272 TAGTDITLFEVDEA
+272 TAGNDITLFEVDEA

-304 TFDESLEGKV
+304 TFDEGLEGRV

-323 ESIAGVRPEPV
+323 ESAIG
-334 VRTVTQATAKQA
+334 AK
-346 LPAPKTESEKIDMP
+346 
-360 VAPVAMIPRPQ
+360 
-371 PAELKQPFAREPQS
+371 REPIIRKISNGYESKQITQNSNIS
-385 QPMPKPVPVSP
+385 QMPKEHIENNTVATISEIQVQKEGEAEENKKEMELDSQSVSP
-396 QPASMA
+396 SNNTSENIINAEPQIATNNVTSGTDEEIPA
-402 PASELVREES
+402 
-412 SIEEAPLPE
+412 
-421 DDKIPSFLSNI
+421 FLSSEDL
-432 KNDED
+432 KKD
-437 VFIPAE
+437 VFIPDE
-443 PAGTASSLE
+443 PASALQSE
-452 AETPADP
+452 KNIDP

-464 MLNANKELEVAPAPR
+464 MVNANKDT
-479 KSGGLSLFER
+479 KTQGISKKTGGLSLFER
-489 VTGVARGDKKR
+489 VTGVGRSQKKQDQEMGDELNDELTNNNDKSLLLSREQEKPNNVNLSD
-500 AEAEAHEPIP
+500 EADN
-510 EPIQE
+510 
-515 PEPEIIAE
+515 
-523 AIPESIPKPEPEIVA
+523 SEIVGLVDQ
-538 EVVREP
+538 ESKEG
-544 IFEPEPEI
+544 FEENTDN
-552 VAQVAPEPIPE
+552 
-563 PEPEIVAEAAPEP
+563 EAYENFQDN
-576 EPVPESIPEPV
+576 VDVSI
-587 IEAVPDP
+587 IENGS
-594 IPEPL
+594 E
-599 VETAMDQSSESVEDS
+599 ETASNPNSSDIDNNLENK
-614 IPEEAE
+614 
-620 EDVLPPQSLLG
+620 SLLG
-631 DLDPADRL
+631 GLNASDRIE
-639 TTAQD
+639 ASNVD
-644 EEDVLDI
+644 DDILDI

>member
-1 MSINLTLPTGSIESE
+1 MSINLTLPAGSIESE

-38 QSGLEGVE
+38 SSGLEGVE
-46 FLVANSDAQALAL
+46 FLVANSDAQALSH
-59 SKSERRIQMGINIT
+59 SKSERRIQMGVNIT

-78 GANPDIGQAA
+78 GANPDIGRAA
-88 AEESLEEIVSHIRD
+88 AEESMEEIVSHMRD

-123 IARAAREYGILTVGV
+123 IAKAAREYGILTVGV

-152 MAEAGLEELQQ
+152 MAEAGLGELQQ

-225 SEMGKAMMGTG
+225 GEMGKAMMGTG

-250 AIANPLLDDTS
+250 AIANPLLDDIS

-272 TAGTDITLFEVDEA
+272 TAGSDITLFEVDEA

-292 EVDGDV
+292 EVDGES

-304 TFDESLEGKV
+304 TFDEGLEGRV

-323 ESIAGVRPEPV
+323 ESVAGVRPEPAE
-334 VRTVTQATAKQA
+334 T
-346 LPAPKTESEKIDMP
+346 EKIAP
-360 VAPVAMIPRPQ
+360 PTTVAPVNMIPRPEEVAIE
-371 PAELKQPFAREPQS
+371 PELIAEEP
-385 QPMPKPVPVSP
+385 V
-396 QPASMA
+396 
-402 PASELVREES
+402 
-412 SIEEAPLPE
+412 IEEAPLPE
-421 DDKIPSFLSNI
+421 DDKIPAFLSI
-432 KNDED
+432 IEKDDD
-437 VFIPAE
+437 VFIPTE
-443 PAGTASSLE
+443 PAVTTGAS
-452 AETPADP
+452 ETEKPADP

-464 MLNANKELEVAPAPR
+464 MVNAHKEPEVKETPK
-479 KSGGLSLFER
+479 KSGLSLFER

-500 AEAEAHEPIP
+500 AEVI
-510 EPIQE
+510 
-515 PEPEIIAE
+515 
-523 AIPESIPKPEPEIVA
+523 KPEPEEAIEIVV
-538 EVVREP
+538 EEP
-544 IFEPEPEI
+544 PEPEL
-552 VAQVAPEPIPE
+552 IPE
-563 PEPEIVAEAAPEP
+563 PETEIVAEAVPEP
-576 EPVPESIPEPV
+576 EPILTSEPV
-587 IEAVPDP
+587 VEEPVAEETAIEPVMEMAPDT

-599 VETAMDQSSESVEDS
+599 VETADKSAADIAAETVAESPAEMPAEAAEKD
-614 IPEEAE
+614 IPS
-620 EDVLPPQSLLG
+620 PQNLLG
-631 DLDPADRL
+631 DLDPEDRL
-639 TTAQD
+639 TGAQD

>member
-1 MSINLTLPTGSIESE
+1 MSINLTLPAGSIESE

-38 QSGLEGVE
+38 SSGLEGVE
-46 FLVANSDAQALAL
+46 FLVANSDAQALSH
-59 SKSERRIQMGINIT
+59 SKSERRIQMGVNIT

-78 GANPDIGQAA
+78 GANPDIGRAA
-88 AEESLEEIVSHIRD
+88 AEESMEEIVSHMRD

-123 IARAAREYGILTVGV
+123 IAKAAREYGILTVGV

-152 MAEAGLEELQQ
+152 MAEAGLGELQQ

-225 SEMGKAMMGTG
+225 GEMGKAMMGTG

-250 AIANPLLDDTS
+250 AIANPLLDDIS

-272 TAGTDITLFEVDEA
+272 TAGSDITLFEVDEA

-292 EVDGDV
+292 EVDGDS

-304 TFDESLEGKV
+304 TFDETLEGRV

-323 ESIAGVRPEPV
+323 ESVAGVRREP
-334 VRTVTQATAKQA
+334 AEA
-346 LPAPKTESEKIDMP
+346 EKIAP
-360 VAPVAMIPRPQ
+360 PAAVAPVNMIPRPEEVAIE
-371 PAELKQPFAREPQS
+371 PEIEPEPIAEEP
-385 QPMPKPVPVSP
+385 V
-396 QPASMA
+396 
-402 PASELVREES
+402 
-412 SIEEAPLPE
+412 IGEAPLPE
-421 DDKIPSFLSNI
+421 DDKIPTFLSNI
-432 KNDED
+432 KKDDD
-437 VFIPAE
+437 VFIPTE
-443 PAGTASSLE
+443 PAVTTGAS
-452 AETPADP
+452 ETEMPADP

-464 MLNANKELEVAPAPR
+464 MVNAHKEPEVKKTPK
-479 KSGGLSLFER
+479 KSGLSLFER

-500 AEAEAHEPIP
+500 VEVIK
-510 EPIQE
+510 
-515 PEPEIIAE
+515 PEPEE
-523 AIPESIPKPEPEIVA
+523 AIEIVA
-538 EVVREP
+538 EVP
-544 IFEPEPEI
+544 
-552 VAQVAPEPIPE
+552 PE
-563 PEPEIVAEAAPEP
+563 PEPILEPETEIVAEAVPEP
-576 EPVPESIPEPV
+576 EPISTPEPV
-587 IEAVPDP
+587 AEETAIEPVMEAVPDP

-599 VETAMDQSSESVEDS
+599 VETAEESAAETVVESPAEMPAGAAEKD
-614 IPEEAE
+614 IP
-620 EDVLPPQSLLG
+620 PPQNLLG
-631 DLDPADRL
+631 DLDSEDRL
-639 TTAQD
+639 TGAQD

>member
-1 MSINLTLPTGSIESE
+1 MSSGERE

-38 QSGLEGVE
+38 QSGLEGVD
-46 FLVANSDAQALAL
+46 FIVANSDAQALQL
-59 SKSERRIQMGINIT
+59 SKSERRIQMGTEVT

-78 GANPDIGQAA
+78 GSNPDIGRAA
-88 AEESLEEIVSHIRD
+88 AEESLEEIIANLRE

-123 IARAAREYGILTVGV
+123 IAQAAREYGILTVGV

-143 QFEGANRMK
+143 QFEGAKRMRL
-152 MAEAGLEELQQ
+152 AEAGLDELQK

-250 AIANPLLDDTS
+250 AIANPLLDDMS
-261 MSGAKGVLINI
+261 MSGANGVLINI
-272 TAGTDITLFEVDEA
+272 TAGHDITLFEVDEA

-292 EVDGDV
+292 EVEADA

-304 TFDESLEGKV
+304 TFDESLEGKI

-323 ESIAGVRPEPV
+323 EAAAGIRPEPV
-334 VRTVTQATAKQA
+334 VRQVTAAPEKPKF
-346 LPAPKTESEKIDMP
+346 LPAADAKPMVKEKP
-360 VAPVAMIPRPQ
+360 APVAMIPRPEPVSQ
-371 PAELKQPFAREPQS
+371 EIAPPEPAKIEEPMAETVQAEIETPEPATTVSAVIADIQKEIGPMPPAEQPQS
-385 QPMPKPVPVSP
+385 QPLTSVTER
-396 QPASMA
+396 A
-402 PASELVREES
+402 EE
-412 SIEEAPLPE
+412 E
-421 DDKIPSFLSNI
+421 
-432 KNDED
+432 
-437 VFIPAE
+437 VFIPA
-443 PAGTASSLE
+443 PPVDGSTH
-452 AETPADP
+452 AETGSAPDP
-459 FAAAD
+459 FAVAD
-464 MLNANKELEVAPAPR
+464 MVNAGMEPESAPPPK
-479 KSGGLSLFER
+479 KSGPSLFAR
-489 VTGVARGDKKR
+489 VTGVARGDKKKR
-500 AEAEAHEPIP
+500 MEAEQAESAAIEAVVPDTQEPPIEKVEVPETEPVQQP
-510 EPIQE
+510 EP
-515 PEPEIIAE
+515 
-523 AIPESIPKPEPEIVA
+523 
-538 EVVREP
+538 
-544 IFEPEPEI
+544 
-552 VAQVAPEPIPE
+552 
-563 PEPEIVAEAAPEP
+563 VAEAAPEP
-576 EPVPESIPEPV
+576 PVMVPQEVAEIAEVPLTETVSESP
-587 IEAVPDP
+587 
-594 IPEPL
+594 
-599 VETAMDQSSESVEDS
+599 VETV
-614 IPEEAE
+614 E
-620 EDVLPPQSLLG
+620 EDESAPQNLLG

-639 TTAQD
+639 TGTD
-644 EEDVLDI
+644 EEDDLLDI

>member
-1 MSINLTLPTGSIESE
+1 MSINLTLPTGSIGSE

-59 SKSERRIQMGINIT
+59 SKSEHRIQMGINIT

-88 AEESLEEIVSHIRD
+88 AEESLEEIISHIKD
-102 ANMVFIT
+102 TNMVFIT

-123 IARAAREYGILTVGV
+123 IAKAAKEHGILTVGV

-143 QFEGANRMK
+143 QFEGVNRMK

-163 YVDTLLIIPNQNL
+163 FVDTLLIIPNQNL

-286 ANRIRD
+286 VNSIRD
-292 EVDGDV
+292 EVEENV

-304 TFDESLEGKV
+304 TFDETLEGSV

-323 ESIAGVRPEPV
+323 NSISAVRTEPTVGPAAQILPEHTQPANKSHEPKENIQPMLQDISILPGERLKIKQSLSNEAGSESVNDHGLPQTSRIEPV
-334 VRTVTQATAKQA
+334 QGKMKKETTIK
-346 LPAPKTESEKIDMP
+346 KEK
-360 VAPVAMIPRPQ
+360 
-371 PAELKQPFAREPQS
+371 L
-385 QPMPKPVPVSP
+385 
-396 QPASMA
+396 
-402 PASELVREES
+402 L
-412 SIEEAPLPE
+412 E
-421 DDKIPSFLSNI
+421 DDEIPAFLSEA
-432 KNDED
+432 KVDED

-443 PAGTASSLE
+443 PSKGSISK
-452 AETPADP
+452 TPVDP

-464 MLNANKELEVAPAPR
+464 MLNASTETENPEPTR
-479 KSGGLSLFER
+479 KSSGLSLFER
-489 VTGVARGDKKR
+489 VTGVTRGNKRRSDDKVEEETTR
-500 AEAEAHEPIP
+500 LQPQITDA
-510 EPIQE
+510 
-515 PEPEIIAE
+515 
-523 AIPESIPKPEPEIVA
+523 
-538 EVVREP
+538 
-544 IFEPEPEI
+544 
-552 VAQVAPEPIPE
+552 
-563 PEPEIVAEAAPEP
+563 
-576 EPVPESIPEPV
+576 
-587 IEAVPDP
+587 PDP
-594 IPEPL
+594 IL
-599 VETAMDQSSESVEDS
+599 ETAVVSEKGNTEVAATNAVHEPEVIQEVAVDLQAEVTVELDAVDEEVSDSKTKIRIDPIEEPVSESNEDN
-614 IPEEAE
+614 IEGDVGAE
-620 EDVLPPQSLLG
+620 VSNPQSLLG
-631 DLDPADRL
+631 ELDPTNRL
-639 TTAQD
+639 SGAQN
-644 EEDVLDI
+644 EEGVLDI

>member
-1 MSINLTLPTGSIESE
+1 MEFTMSINLTLPSGALKSE

-46 FLVANSDAQALAL
+46 FVVANSDAQALSL
-59 SKSERRIQMGINIT
+59 SKSERRIQMGINVT

-78 GANPDIGQAA
+78 GANPNIGEAA
-88 AEESLEEIVSHIRD
+88 AEESLEEILSHIRD
-102 ANMVFIT
+102 TNMVFIT

-123 IARAAREYGILTVGV
+123 IARAAREHGILTVGV

-181 EKTTFAD
+181 EKTTFSD

-272 TAGTDITLFEVDEA
+272 TAGNDITLFEVDEA

-304 TFDESLEGKV
+304 TFDEGLEGRV

-323 ESIAGVRPEPV
+323 ESAIGMKREPIIRKISNSHENKQLGQNSDINQVSKEHVKNNIIA
-334 VRTVTQATAKQA
+334 TI
-346 LPAPKTESEKIDMP
+346 PAIQEKKEDLSEKN
-360 VAPVAMIPRPQ
+360 
-371 PAELKQPFAREPQS
+371 KQETKLNF
-385 QPMPKPVPVSP
+385 
-396 QPASMA
+396 QPASSLTNTPKNMIDA
-402 PASELVREES
+402 EPEITKSSTSDEVEAEEIPA
-412 SIEEAPLPE
+412 
-421 DDKIPSFLSNI
+421 FLSNG
-432 KNDED
+432 NLNED
-437 VFIPAE
+437 VFIPDE
-443 PAGTASSLE
+443 PASALQSE
-452 AETPADP
+452 KNIDP

-464 MLNANKELEVAPAPR
+464 MVNANKDVKTEETV
-479 KSGGLSLFER
+479 KKTGGLSLFER
-489 VTGVARGDKKR
+489 VTGVGRNQKKQNLEISDIVNEDSNVNNNDKSVFLHHKPKESNDENLSNTDDVNHA
-500 AEAEAHEPIP
+500 AESVNQKSNDEFQENKSYEFHEGSQDDVKVSITNDVSD
-510 EPIQE
+510 ET
-515 PEPEIIAE
+515 EIISNKPDAE
-523 AIPESIPKPEPEIVA
+523 NNLE
-538 EVVREP
+538 R
-544 IFEPEPEI
+544 
-552 VAQVAPEPIPE
+552 
-563 PEPEIVAEAAPEP
+563 
-576 EPVPESIPEPV
+576 
-587 IEAVPDP
+587 DN
-594 IPEPL
+594 
-599 VETAMDQSSESVEDS
+599 
-614 IPEEAE
+614 
-620 EDVLPPQSLLG
+620 LLG
-631 DLDPADRL
+631 GLNASDRIEPSNI
-639 TTAQD
+639 D
-644 EEDVLDI
+644 DDILDI